1 MIKMRKQWKSNLVVA
16 LCIIICDVY
25 AGELSLIW
33 EKECGDQ
40 ENLSYVAHEGVFQDG
55 FLNSIGYAFEFQ
67 GHSSGKYWY
76 WKIDA
81 SGDTF
86 LQSDLYAITDGRSST
101 IGFGS
106 WRTKGMKI
114 SPEKIR
120 CVGEFGTNI
129 PSIANYSKD
138 NKRFDFEPVQPD
150 PKKKPEEIEK
160 GPEEIILRMI
170 PLSDNQS
177 LLLGSDGKSRCF
189 AKKVDDDG
197 DVIWHKVYEKGTIA
211 FLTDAV
217 EVGDG
222 FILLGCY
229 TDGDPVK
236 KPYEGY
242 QCRLIRCDSEGNI
255 LSEKTFAGGGAFPNK
270 YPELHKIDASRYLV
284 SYDKESLP
292 NRANFSAAAYSDT
305 LELLWQRTIY
315 NGEVRVPM
323 YGHVMPLTSGG
334 FISVYSAMS
343 HDEAAMNLKVHL
355 YSETGEMSDSLTL
368 QNYIAID
375 DFLLVGS
382 EKTLYV
388 VALSG
393 PEDDTYRVKVKV
405 CAIAIE

>member
-1 MIKMRKQWKSNLVVA
+1 MKYLQKLINGFIVCLMAS
-16 LCIIICDVY
+16 
-25 AGELSLIW
+25 SLYSEKLTIIW
-33 EKECGDQ
+33 EKEFGDDP
-40 ENLSYVAHEGVFQDG
+40 NLSYIAHEGVYTDG
-55 FLNSIGYAFEFQ
+55 MLNLIGYSYESQKHAT
-67 GHSSGKYWY
+67 GTYWF
-76 WKIDA
+76 WAVAD
-81 SGDTF
+81 SGDI
-86 LQSDLYAITDGRSST
+86 LVQDLLCAVSCGRPST

-106 WRTKGMKI
+106 WRTKGLKVDQG
-114 SPEKIR
+114 SLYCAGK
-120 CVGEFGTNI
+120 FGTSDSSLAHYKMFNKMF
-129 PSIANYSKD
+129 NY
-138 NKRFDFEPVQPD
+138 NPIQPTPLKTFND
-150 PKKKPEEIEK
+150 MEK
-160 GPEEIILRMI
+160 GYVETILRMVN
-170 PLSDNQS
+170 LSKNNF
-177 LLLGSDGKSRCF
+177 LLIGYDTNSKSF
-189 AKKVDDDG
+189 AKKT
-197 DVIWHKVYEKGTIA
+197 DVSGNALWHQVYGKGTIS
-211 FLTDAV
+211 FLADAL
-217 EVGDG
+217 EIGNSL
-222 FILLGCY
+222 ILLECY

-270 YPELHKIDASRYLV
+270 YPELRKIDASRYLV
-284 SYDKESLP
+284 SYDMESLP

-355 YSETGEMSDSLTL
+355 YSETGEMSGSLTL

-393 PEDDTYRVKVKV
+393 PEDDTYRVKVKI